1 MSNESLEKVEY
12 CKDKGVALASMIF
25 KISEKDFVG
34 KSLTLEDKELFA
46 KRLVLRIQEK
56 VNNSVNFEETKINTV
71 IPYFDIEYLNIYDH
85 FLKEDNELEK
95 NLRKMTEELIEPE
108 GLSETK
114 SLTNNEDKMGEL
126 SKLILNHSF
135 IESNSSETQNKKKL
149 TMSFDPSS
157 TKNRGSFGSS
167 ENKSSEDW
175 KMVHDPEEGFTSKT
189 YDDMYTQMPRMIAR
203 SDLNETNE
211 SKTSVFTLNQKSLSH
226 KLGHNITTNSPGV
239 LFRLSKNLEKRQKLR
254 THEDFDKSIHLI
266 KELLGLRRVIN
277 SITEISNQS
286 LSKLGNPF

>member
-167 ENKSSEDW
+167 EN
-175 KMVHDPEEGFTSKT
+175 
-189 YDDMYTQMPRMIAR
+189 I
-203 SDLNETNE
+203 E
-211 SKTSVFTLNQKSLSH
+211 S
-226 KLGHNITTNSPGV
+226 
-239 LFRLSKNLEKRQKLR
+239 
-254 THEDFDKSIHLI
+254 
-266 KELLGLRRVIN
+266 
-277 SITEISNQS
+277 
-286 LSKLGNPF
+286 